1 MTATKKPTPAALTP
15 TTARRR
21 CEELLDEI
29 ARKKTFISEA
39 FVDIGD
45 ALVEIEKRSL
55 YKALGYATFGELLT
69 ERGVF
74 GPSQAYKLMAIVR
87 SLPRRH
93 ALQLGTEKAYALVRY
108 AKATAKIDFASQLV
122 EQGIPIAG
130 KLRPVAELS
139 AAELN
144 EEARRTSRNRRNA
157 TRDPER
163 HQAIATVTE
172 IRARLAKRG
181 VRTKAEVHKAR
192 GEWIV
197 TVEMRVEEFAT
208 LR

>member
-1 MTATKKPTPAALTP
+1 MTATKKPQTAALT
-15 TTARRR
+15 TLASRRR

-39 FVDIGD
+39 FVDIGV
-45 ALVEIEKRSL
+45 ALVEIEKKEL
-55 YKALGYATFGELLT
+55 FKTLGYTTFGELLT

-74 GPSQAYKLMAIVR
+74 GPSQAYKLMAIAR

-93 ALQLGTEKAYALVRY
+93 ALALGTEKAYALVRY

-122 EQGIPIAG
+122 EKGIPIAG
-130 KLRPVAELS
+130 KLRPVADLS

-144 EEARRTSRNRRNA
+144 QEARRTSRNRRNA

-163 HQAIATVTE
+163 HQALATVTE
-172 IRARLAKRG
+172 VRARLAKRG
-181 VRTKAEVHKAR
+181 VRMKTEVHKAR
-192 GEWIV
+192 GAWVV
-197 TVEMRVEEFAT
+197 TVEMSVEDFAT

>member
-1 MTATKKPTPAALTP
+1 MTTKKPAITSLVQTA
-15 TTARRR
+15 ARRR

-29 ARKKTFISEA
+29 ARKKVSISEA
-39 FVDIGD
+39 FVDIGV
-45 ALVEIEKRSL
+45 ALVEIEKKEL
-55 YKALGYATFGELLT
+55 YKAVGHATFGDLLT
-69 ERGVF
+69 EHGVF
-74 GPSQAYKLMAIVR
+74 GPSQAYKLMAIAR

-108 AKATAKIDFASQLV
+108 AKATAKVDFASQLV
-122 EQGIPIAG
+122 EKGIPIGG
-130 KLRPVAELS
+130 KLRQLADLS

-163 HQAIATVTE
+163 HGALTTVHEVRT
-172 IRARLAKRG
+172 RLSKRG
-181 VRTKAEVHKAR
+181 VHAKTEVHKAR
-192 GEWIV
+192 GEWVV
-197 TVEMRVEEFAT
+197 TVVMRVEDFAT